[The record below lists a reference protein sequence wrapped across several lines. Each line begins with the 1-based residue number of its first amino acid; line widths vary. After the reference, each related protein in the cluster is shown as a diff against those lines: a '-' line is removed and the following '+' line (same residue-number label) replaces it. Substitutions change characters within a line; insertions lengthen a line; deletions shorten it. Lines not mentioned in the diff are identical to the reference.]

1 MKCRCKFYIAQIVLA
16 LDYMHRHGVVYRDL
30 KPENVLIDKDG
41 NMKLTDFGLSKK
53 LKPNENMCFSMSGM
67 PEYMAP

>member
-1 MKCRCKFYIAQIVLA
+1 
-16 LDYMHRHGVVYRDL
+16 MHQNGVVYRDL
-30 KPENVLIDKDG
+30 KPENVLIDRDG

-53 LKPNENMCFSMSGM
+53 IKPNEQSCFSMSGM